1 MRVHAS
7 EAWSAWP
14 APAKLNLF
22 LRILGRRP
30 DGYHELQTVFQ
41 LLDWGDTVWLRARRD
56 DQIKLVAG
64 APGVPA
70 EQDLALRAARALAG
84 HSGCRRGADIRIE
97 KRIPAGA
104 GLGGGSSDAASVLV
118 GLDRLWG
125 TGLGED
131 GLAAIGL
138 GLGADVPVFV
148 RGRSAWAE
156 GRGERLRPIELPE
169 RWFLLALPGAHVSTT
184 ALFQA
189 PDLTRNAAP
198 ATIHGFRLDEVTDN
212 AFTPL
217 VRQRVPAVAAALELL
232 GQFGLARM
240 SGTGSACFVAFA
252 ERDEAEVAMRA
263 VGGALRLRLACG
275 VARSPLLHA
284 AEQQGLDAWL

>member
-1 MRVHAS
+1 MTPS
-7 EAWSAWP
+7 EGWSAWP

-22 LRILGRRP
+22 LRVLGRRS

-41 LLDWGDTVWLRARRD
+41 LLDWGDTVWLRLRSDGRLN
-56 DQIKLVAG
+56 LVAG

-70 EQDLALRAARALAG
+70 EQDLALRAARVLAER
-84 HSGCRRGADIRIE
+84 SGCRRGADIRIE

-131 GLAAIGL
+131 VLAALGL
-138 GLGADVPVFV
+138 DLGADVPVFV

-156 GRGERLRPIELPE
+156 GRGERLRPIELPN
-169 RWFLLALPGAHVSTT
+169 RWFVLALPDAHVSTA

-198 ATIHGFRLDEVTDN
+198 ATIQGFLSDEVTDN

-217 VRQRVPAVAAALELL
+217 VRQRVPAVAEALDLL
-232 GQFGLARM
+232 GRFGQARM
-240 SGTGSACFVAFA
+240 SGTGSACFVAFGDRSAA
-252 ERDEAEVAMRA
+252 EAAIRHWDARP
-263 VGGALRLRLACG
+263 RLQLARG
-275 VARSPLLHA
+275 LSRSPLLQA
-284 AEQQGLDAWL
+284 AERQGLDGWP